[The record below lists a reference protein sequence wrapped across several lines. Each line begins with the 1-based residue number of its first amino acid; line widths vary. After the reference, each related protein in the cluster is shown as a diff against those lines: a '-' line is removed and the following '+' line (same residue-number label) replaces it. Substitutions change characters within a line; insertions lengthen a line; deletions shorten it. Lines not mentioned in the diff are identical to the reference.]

1 MAEQLPPHR
10 INPAVYAEA
19 ERFTDGRITT
29 EVLATC
35 AHRMGVP
42 LYVDGPEPGEKLMG
56 LSDFLAKPQPTPR
69 VDPLEEALDI
79 AGDPLPLDAPP
90 IPKPGH
96 VTPFVHDSPEVVC
109 ATRLGTSAAR
119 RSQRC
124 SMPSQPTR
132 SPNSLYGK

>member
-1 MAEQLPPHR
+1 MAEQLPPHPP
-10 INPAVYAEA
+10 NPAVYAEA
-19 ERFTDGRITT
+19 EHFTDGRITT

-42 LYVDGPEPGEKLMG
+42 LYVDIPEPGEKLMG

-69 VDPLEEALDI
+69 VDPFKEALDI
-79 AGDPLPLDAPP
+79 AGDALPLDAPP

-96 VTPFVHDSPEVVC
+96 VTPDAIPDFPEWQ
-109 ATRLGTSAAR
+109 TRAPGTSAAR
-119 RSQRC
+119 RSRRC